1 MKTKEFR
8 NLMGSL
14 TDGLSDKNVGFRMFY
29 IK

>member
-14 TDGLSDKNVGFRMFY
+14 TDGLSDKNKCFRMFY